1 VTVPFVD
8 LAALVRSSKADYLAA
23 FERVLDA
30 GAFVGGPAV
39 AAFEDAFARYC
50 GAPHAVAVR
59 TGTDALVLALRAAGV
74 GPGDEVITAA
84 NSFFATAEAIS
95 HAGATPVL
103 ADVDD
108 ATLLIDPADAARR
121 ITRRTRCI
129 IPVHLFGQIA
139 DMAPLRALAAA
150 NQLCVIEDSAQ
161 AHGATRT
168 GPAGEPWRAGSIA
181 EIAAFSFYP
190 TKNLGALGEGG
201 AITTRDAE
209 LAERVRR
216 LRDHGQAGRHD
227 HVEIGYNARLD
238 ALQCAWL
245 SISLARLDE
254 GNAARVRLA
263 ARYRQQL
270 TDVRGVRLVGEP
282 AGSSP
287 VYHLMVVRVDGARR
301 DAIRDRLTAAG
312 IATAIHYP
320 RPIHLQR
327 AYAHLGQGPG
337 SCPVTERAADEMIS
351 LPMYPDLTDAQVDRV
366 VAALR
371 GALDDG
377 GARPAPR
384 DT

>member
-1 VTVPFVD
+1 MTAPAVPFVD
-8 LAALVRSSKADYLAA
+8 LPALVRPSKAEYLAA
-23 FERVLDA
+23 FERVLDT
-30 GAFVGGPAV
+30 GGFIGGPAV
-39 AAFEDAFARYC
+39 TEFEAAFARYC

-59 TGTDALVLALRAAGV
+59 TGTDALVLALRALGV

-108 ATLLIDPADAARR
+108 DTLLLDPADAARR
-121 ITRRTRCI
+121 VTHRTRCI

-139 DMAPLRALAAA
+139 DMAPIRALAAA
-150 NQLCVIEDSAQ
+150 NRLHVLEDSAQ
-161 AHGATRT
+161 AHGATRQ
-168 GPAGEPWRAGSIA
+168 GPGGGANHEPWRAGSIA

-201 AITTRDAE
+201 CVTTRDPE
-209 LAERVRR
+209 LFGRVQR

-238 ALQCAWL
+238 ALACACL
-245 SISLARLDE
+245 SVSLARLDA
-254 GNAARVRLA
+254 GNAARRVLA
-263 ARYRQQL
+263 ARYREQL
-270 TDVRGVRLVGEP
+270 AGEPGVRLIAEP

-287 VYHLMVVRVDGARR
+287 VYHLMVVRVAADRR
-301 DAIRDRLTAAG
+301 DAIRERLATAG

-327 AYAHLGQGPG
+327 AYAHLDQGPG
-337 SCPVTERAADEMIS
+337 SCPIAERAAAEMIS
-351 LPMYPDLTDAQVDRV
+351 LPMYPDLTAAQVDRV
-366 VAALR
+366 ALALR
-371 GALDDG
+371 SAIV
-377 GARPAPR
+377 
-384 DT
+384 

>member
-8 LAALVRSSKADYLAA
+8 LAQLVRPSKAAYLAA
-23 FERVLDA
+23 FERVLDS
-30 GAFVGGPAV
+30 GGFIGGPAV
-39 AAFEDAFARYC
+39 TEFEAAFARYC
-50 GAPHAVAVR
+50 GVPHAVAVG
-59 TGTDALVLALRAAGV
+59 TGTDALVLALRALGV

-108 ATLLIDPADAARR
+108 ATLLIDPADVARR
-121 ITRRTRCI
+121 VTRRTRCI

-139 DMAPLRALAAA
+139 DMAAIRALATA
-150 NQLCVIEDSAQ
+150 NGLHVLEDSAQ

-168 GPAGEPWRAGSIA
+168 GPGPGPGEPWRAGSIA
-181 EIAAFSFYP
+181 EVAAFSFYP

-227 HVEIGYNARLD
+227 HVDIGYNARLD
-238 ALQCAWL
+238 ALQCACL
-245 SISLARLDE
+245 SVSLGRLDA
-254 GNAARVRLA
+254 GNAARRRLA
-263 ARYRQQL
+263 AHYRARL
-270 TDVRGVRLVGEP
+270 SEVPGVRLVAEP
-282 AGSSP
+282 AGSAP
-287 VYHLMVVRVDGARR
+287 VYHLMVVRVAAARR
-301 DAIRDRLTAAG
+301 DAIRESLGKGG

-337 SCPVTERAADEMIS
+337 SGPVAERAAGEMIS
-351 LPMYPDLTDAQVDRV
+351 LPMYPDLTAAQVDQV
-366 VAALR
+366 ADALAAAL
-371 GALDDG
+371 A
-377 GARPAPR
+377 
-384 DT
+384 

>member
-8 LAALVRSSKADYLAA
+8 LAALVRPSKAAYLAA
-23 FERVLDA
+23 IERVLET
-30 GAFVGGPAV
+30 GGFIGGPAV
-39 AAFEDAFARYC
+39 TDFEAGFARYC
-50 GAPHAVAVR
+50 GAPHAVSVR
-59 TGTDALVLALRAAGV
+59 TGTDALVLALRALGV
-74 GPGDEVITAA
+74 GPGDEVITCA

-103 ADVDD
+103 ADVDEH
-108 ATLLIDPADAARR
+108 TLLVDAADAARR
-121 ITRRTRCI
+121 VTRRTRCI

-139 DMAPLRALAAA
+139 DMAPVRALAAA
-150 NQLCVIEDSAQ
+150 NGLHVLEDAAQ

-168 GPAGEPWRAGSIA
+168 GPGPGPGELWRAGSIA

-201 AITTRDAE
+201 AITTRDPA
-209 LAERVRR
+209 LAERARR

-227 HVEIGYNARLD
+227 HVDIGYNARLD
-238 ALQCAWL
+238 ALQCTCL
-245 SISLARLDE
+245 SVSLGKLDA
-254 GNAARVRLA
+254 GNAARARLA
-263 ARYRQQL
+263 AHYRAQL
-270 TDVRGVRLVGEP
+270 ADVPGVRLIAEP

-287 VYHLMVVRVDGARR
+287 VYHLMVVRVAAARR
-301 DAIRDRLTAAG
+301 AAIREDLGKAG

-337 SCPVTERAADEMIS
+337 SCPIAERAADEMIS
-351 LPMYPDLTDAQVDRV
+351 LPMYPDLTLAQVDRV

-371 GALDDG
+371 AAL
-377 GARPAPR
+377 A
-384 DT
+384 

>member
-1 VTVPFVD
+1 MTAPVPFVD
-8 LAALVRSSKADYLAA
+8 LAALIRPSKAEYLAA
-23 FERVLDA
+23 FERVLDT
-30 GAFVGGPAV
+30 GGFIGGPAV
-39 AAFEDAFARYC
+39 TEFEAAFARYC
-50 GAPHAVAVR
+50 GAPHAIAVG
-59 TGTDALVLALRAAGV
+59 TGTDALVLALRALGV

-108 ATLLIDPADAARR
+108 QTLLIDPADAARR
-121 ITRRTRCI
+121 VTPRTRCI

-139 DMAPLRALAAA
+139 DMAAIRALATAHR
-150 NQLCVIEDSAQ
+150 LHVLEDSAQ
-161 AHGATRT
+161 AHGATRS
-168 GPAGEPWRAGSIA
+168 ADGETWRAGSSA

-201 AITTRDAE
+201 AITTRDPE
-209 LAERVRR
+209 LAARIQR

-227 HVEIGYNARLD
+227 HVDIGYNARLD

-245 SISLARLDE
+245 SISLARLDA
-254 GNAARVRLA
+254 GNAARRRLA
-263 ARYRQQL
+263 AHYREQL
-270 TDVRGVRLVGEP
+270 TGAPGVRLIVEP

-287 VYHLMVVRVDGARR
+287 VYHLMVVRVAAARR
-301 DAIRDRLTAAG
+301 DAIRDTLGKAG

-327 AYAHLGQGPG
+327 AYAQLGQGPG
-337 SCPVTERAADEMIS
+337 SCPAAERAAAEMIS
-351 LPMYPDLTDAQVDRV
+351 LPMYPDLTVPQVDRV

-371 GALDDG
+371 A
-377 GARPAPR
+377 AAA
-384 DT
+384 

>member
-1 VTVPFVD
+1 MTVPFVD
-8 LAALVRSSKADYLAA
+8 LAALVRPSKAEYLAA
-23 FERVLDA
+23 FERVLDS
-30 GAFVGGPAV
+30 GGFVGGPAV
-39 AAFEDAFARYC
+39 AEFEAAFARYC
-50 GAPHAVAVR
+50 GASEAVAVG
-59 TGTDALVLALRAAGV
+59 TGTDALVLALRALGV

-95 HAGATPVL
+95 HAGATPVF

-108 ATLLIDPADAARR
+108 GTLLIDPADAARR
-121 ITRRTRCI
+121 VTQRTRCI

-139 DMAPLRALAAA
+139 DMARIRALAAA
-150 NQLCVIEDSAQ
+150 NRLHVLEDSAQ

-168 GPAGEPWRAGSIA
+168 GPGGELWRAGSIA

-201 AITTRDAE
+201 AITTRDLE

-227 HVEIGYNARLD
+227 HVDIGYNARLD
-238 ALQCAWL
+238 ALQCACL
-245 SISLARLDE
+245 SISLARLDA
-254 GNAARVRLA
+254 GNAARRRLA
-263 ARYRQQL
+263 AHYRAQL
-270 TDVRGVRLVGEP
+270 AEVPGVHLVDEP

-287 VYHLMVVRVDGARR
+287 VYHLMVVRVAAARR
-301 DAIRDRLTAAG
+301 DAIREALGKAG

-337 SCPVTERAADEMIS
+337 SCPIAERAAAEMIS
-351 LPMYPDLTDAQVDRV
+351 LPMYPDLTEAQVDRV

-371 GALDDG
+371 AAL
-377 GARPAPR
+377 A
-384 DT
+384 

>member
-1 VTVPFVD
+1 VTVTDRAPVPFVD
-8 LAALVRSSKADYLAA
+8 LPAPLRPSRADYVAAL
-23 FERVLDA
+23 ERALDT
-30 GAFVGGPAV
+30 GGFVGGPAV
-39 AAFEDAFARYC
+39 AEFEAAFARFC
-50 GAPHAVAVR
+50 GAPHAIAVG
-59 TGTDALVLALRAAGV
+59 TGTDALVLALRALGV

-84 NSFFATAEAIS
+84 NSFFATAEAVS

-103 ADVDD
+103 ADVDE

-121 ITRRTRCI
+121 VTRRTRCL

-150 NQLCVIEDSAQ
+150 NRLHVLEDSAQ

-168 GPAGEPWRAGSIA
+168 GPGSGDSWRAGSIA

-201 AITTRDAE
+201 AVTTRDPE
-209 LAERVRR
+209 LAERVKR

-227 HVEIGYNARLD
+227 HVDIGYNARLD
-238 ALQCAWL
+238 ALQCACL
-245 SISLARLDE
+245 SVSLARLDA
-254 GNAARVRLA
+254 GTAARRRLA
-263 ARYRQQL
+263 ARYREQL
-270 TDVRGVRLVGEP
+270 AEVPGVRLVAEP

-287 VYHLMVVRVDGARR
+287 VYHLMIIRVDAARR
-301 DAIRDRLTAAG
+301 DAVRDSLGKAG

-337 SCPVTERAADEMIS
+337 SCPVAERAADEMIS
-351 LPMYPDLTDAQVDRV
+351 LQMYPDLTTAQVDQV

-371 GALDDG
+371 AALG
-377 GARPAPR
+377 
-384 DT
+384 

>member
-1 VTVPFVD
+1 MTVPFVD
-8 LAALVRSSKADYLAA
+8 LAALVRPSKAEYLAA
-23 FERVLDA
+23 IERVLDT
-30 GAFVGGPAV
+30 GGFIGGPAV
-39 AAFEDAFARYC
+39 TEFEAAFASYC
-50 GAPHAVAVR
+50 GAPHAASVR
-59 TGTDALVLALRAAGV
+59 TGTDALVLALRALGV

-108 ATLLIDPADAARR
+108 AMLLIDPADVARR
-121 ITRRTRCI
+121 VTRRTRCV

-150 NQLCVIEDSAQ
+150 NSLHVLEDSAQ
-161 AHGATRT
+161 AHGATRS
-168 GPAGEPWRAGSIA
+168 GPGGEVWRAGSIA

-201 AITTRDAE
+201 AVTTRDPV
-209 LAERVRR
+209 LAERVKQ

-227 HVEIGYNARLD
+227 HVDVGYNARLD
-238 ALQCAWL
+238 ALQCACL
-245 SISLARLDE
+245 SVSLARLDA
-254 GNAARVRLA
+254 GNAARRRLA
-263 ARYRQQL
+263 ARYREQL
-270 TDVRGVRLVGEP
+270 ADVPGVRLIAEP

-287 VYHLMVVRVDGARR
+287 VYHLMIVRVDAARR
-301 DAIRDRLTAAG
+301 DAIRDGLGKAG

-327 AYAHLGQGPG
+327 AYAPLGQGPG
-337 SCPVTERAADEMIS
+337 SCPVAERAASEMIS
-351 LPMYPDLTDAQVDRV
+351 LPMYPDLSVAQVDEV

-371 GALDDG
+371 AALG
-377 GARPAPR
+377 
-384 DT
+384 